1 MVDFYD
7 KRLSKEDQF
16 MVDNFNI
23 GMKVYR
29 IESSRKDIGDVLKEY
44 PDLFE
49 GFRLQYQYDEYW
61 GTKNYFLLLT
71 PEEVMYEALID
82 VLHSED
88 TEMYLRKDPNTQAT
102 WEWEARAAGY

>member
-7 KRLSKEDQF
+7 KRLSKEDEF
-16 MVDNFNI
+16 MVDNFEI
-23 GMKVYR
+23 GMQVYR
-29 IESSRKDIGDVLKEY
+29 IESSRKDIGDVLREY

-49 GFRLQYQYDEYW
+49 GFRLQYQYDEFW

-71 PEEVMYEALID
+71 PAEVMYEALVD

-88 TEMYLRKDPNTQAT
+88 TEMYLRKDHNTRTQ
-102 WEWEARAAGY
+102 WEYEAHVSK